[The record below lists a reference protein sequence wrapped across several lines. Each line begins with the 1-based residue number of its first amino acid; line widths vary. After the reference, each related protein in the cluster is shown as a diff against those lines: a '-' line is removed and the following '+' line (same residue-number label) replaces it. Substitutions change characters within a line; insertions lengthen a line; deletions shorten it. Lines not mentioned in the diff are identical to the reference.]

1 MEFGVIPSSFHDS
14 NIAVSFQCSTIPIF
28 QHSFMSTLPATVYVV
43 DDDVSF
49 VKAVTRLLRA
59 GGHTAQSFS
68 SVGEFLA
75 NLPPAPSGCILLDVQ
90 MPGRSGFDLQSCL
103 SQAENPLPIIFLTGH
118 GDIPSSVRA
127 IRNGAAD
134 FLTKPVKK
142 QILFDA
148 IKWALA
154 RDAEERAKRVRT
166 RALKS
171 RFAMLTPR
179 EKEVMLRVIGGK
191 LNKQIAFDLVASE
204 RTIKAHR
211 AIIMKKLDAGS
222 LAELVRLAEELGLQP
237 IR

>member
-1 MEFGVIPSSFHDS
+1 MSS
-14 NIAVSFQCSTIPIF
+14 TEP
-28 QHSFMSTLPATVYVV
+28 TVYV
-43 DDDVSF
+43 DDDDASF

-59 GGHTAQSFS
+59 GGHRVQSFS
-68 SVGEFLA
+68 SVGEFLGS
-75 NLPPAPSGCILLDVQ
+75 LPPAPSGCILLDLQ
-90 MPGRSGFDLQSCL
+90 MPGRSGFDLQACL

-154 RDAEERAKRVRT
+154 RDAEERANRARK
-166 RALKS
+166 RALEN
-171 RFAMLTPR
+171 RFAALTPR
-179 EKEVMLRVIGGK
+179 EREVMLHVIGGK
-191 LNKQIAFDLVASE
+191 LNKQIAFDLGTSE
-204 RTIKAHR
+204 RTVKAHR
-211 AIIMKKLDAGS
+211 ANIMDKLGVTS
-222 LAELVRLAEELGLQP
+222 VAELVRLSEELGVQP

>member
-1 MEFGVIPSSFHDS
+1 MPSS
-14 NIAVSFQCSTIPIF
+14 
-28 QHSFMSTLPATVYVV
+28 LPATVYVV

-142 QILFDA
+142 HILFDA

-154 RDAEERAKRVRT
+154 RDAEERANRARKRV
-166 RALKS
+166 LEN
-171 RFAMLTPR
+171 RFAALTPR

-191 LNKQIAFDLVASE
+191 LNKQIAFDLGASE

>member
-1 MEFGVIPSSFHDS
+1 MPSS
-14 NIAVSFQCSTIPIF
+14 
-28 QHSFMSTLPATVYVV
+28 LPATVYVV
-43 DDDVSF
+43 DDDASF
-49 VKAVTRLLRA
+49 VTAVTRLLRA
-59 GGHTAQSFS
+59 GGHKAQSFS
-68 SVGEFLA
+68 SVEEFLA

-171 RFAMLTPR
+171 RFATLTPR

-191 LNKQIAFDLVASE
+191 LNKQIAFDLGTSE
-204 RTIKAHR
+204 RTVKAHR
-211 AIIMKKLDAGS
+211 ASIVHKLGVTS
-222 LAELVRLAEELGLQP
+222 VAELVRFAEALGIKP

>member
-1 MEFGVIPSSFHDS
+1 MPSS
-14 NIAVSFQCSTIPIF
+14 
-28 QHSFMSTLPATVYVV
+28 LPATVYVV

-49 VKAVTRLLRA
+49 AKAVTRLLRA
-59 GGHTAQSFS
+59 GGHRAQSFT
-68 SVGEFLA
+68 SVGEFLGS
-75 NLPPAPSGCILLDVQ
+75 LPPEPSGCILLDLQ

-118 GDIPSSVRA
+118 GDIPGSVRA
-127 IRNGAAD
+127 MQNGAVD

-142 QILFDA
+142 EILFDA

-171 RFAMLTPR
+171 HFATLTSR
-179 EKEVMLRVIGGK
+179 EKEVMLRVIGGR
-191 LNKQIAFDLVASE
+191 LNKQIAFDLSASE

-211 AIIMKKLDAGS
+211 AIIMNKLDVGS
-222 LAELVRLAEELGLQP
+222 VAELVRLAEELGLQP